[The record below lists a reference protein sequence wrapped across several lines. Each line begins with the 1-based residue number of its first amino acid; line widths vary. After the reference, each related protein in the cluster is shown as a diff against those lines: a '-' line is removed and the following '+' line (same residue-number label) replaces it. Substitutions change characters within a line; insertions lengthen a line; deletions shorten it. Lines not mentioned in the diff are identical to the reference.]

1 MKKNIILI
9 SGRGSNLQA
18 ILENIDKKSIIAVMT
33 DNPNANGLLIA
44 KKYGIETCVVAKT
57 SDKQKFKDDLYKKI
71 LFYSPDLLILAGF
84 MSILSEKIVN
94 DFYPNIL
101 NIHPSLLPKF
111 AGLNTHSRVLEANE
125 INHGCTV
132 HIVDNGIDTG
142 PIITQRAL
150 LIKKSD
156 TPESLEKK
164 ILALEHTIYPKVIKW
179 FLKNDPIIKNN
190 VVINFKQ

>member
-33 DNPNANGLLIA
+33 DNPNAKGLLIA

-57 SDKQKFKDDLYKKI
+57 SDKQKFKDDLYQKI
-71 LFYSPDLLILAGF
+71 LFYSPDLIILAGF
-84 MSILSEKIVN
+84 MSILPEKIVN

-150 LIKKSD
+150 LIEKSD
-156 TPESLEKK
+156 TPESLEKRV
-164 ILALEHTIYPKVIKW
+164 LALEHTIYPKVIKW

>member
-44 KKYGIETCVVAKT
+44 KKYGIETCIVAKT

-150 LIKKSD
+150 LIEKSD

-190 VVINFKQ
+190 VVINFK

>member
-33 DNPNANGLLIA
+33 DNPNAKGLLIA

-142 PIITQRAL
+142 PIIAQRAL
-150 LIKKSD
+150 LIEKSD
-156 TPESLEKK
+156 TPESLEKRV
-164 ILALEHTIYPKVIKW
+164 LTLEHTIYPKVIKW

>member
-18 ILENIDKKSIIAVMT
+18 ILENIDKKSIIAVIT
-33 DNPNANGLLIA
+33 DNPNAKGLLIA

-150 LIKKSD
+150 LIEKSD
-156 TPESLEKK
+156 TPESLEKRV
-164 ILALEHTIYPKVIKW
+164 LALEHTIYPKVIKW

>member
-33 DNPNANGLLIA
+33 DNPDAKGLLIA

-57 SDKQKFKDDLYKKI
+57 SDNQKFKDDLYKKI
-71 LFYSPDLLILAGF
+71 LFYSPDVLILAGF
-84 MSILSEKIVN
+84 MSILSQKIVN
-94 DFYPNIL
+94 NFYPNIL

-111 AGLNTHSRVLEANE
+111 SGLNTHSRVLEANE

-150 LIKKSD
+150 LIEKSD
-156 TPESLEKK
+156 TPERLEKRV
-164 ILALEHTIYPKVIKW
+164 LALEHTIYPKVIKW

>member
-33 DNPNANGLLIA
+33 DNPNAKGLLIA

-57 SDKQKFKDDLYKKI
+57 SDKQKFKDDLYQKI
-71 LFYSPDLLILAGF
+71 LFYNPDLIILAGF
-84 MSILSEKIVN
+84 MSILPEKIVN

-111 AGLNTHSRVLEANE
+111 AGLNTHSRVLKANE

-150 LIKKSD
+150 LIEKSD
-156 TPESLEKK
+156 TPESLEKRV
-164 ILALEHTIYPKVIKW
+164 LTLEHTIYPKVIKW

>member
-1 MKKNIILI
+1 MKKSIILI

-33 DNPNANGLLIA
+33 DNPNAKGLLIA

-57 SDKQKFKDDLYKKI
+57 SDKQKFKDDLYQKI
-71 LFYSPDLLILAGF
+71 LFYNPDLIILAGF
-84 MSILSEKIVN
+84 MSILPEKIVN

-150 LIKKSD
+150 LIEKSD
-156 TPESLEKK
+156 TPESLEKRV
-164 ILALEHTIYPKVIKW
+164 LTLEHTIYPKVIKW

>member
-33 DNPNANGLLIA
+33 DNPNAKGLLIA

-57 SDKQKFKDDLYKKI
+57 SDKQKFKDDLYQKI
-71 LFYSPDLLILAGF
+71 LFYNPDLIILAGF
-84 MSILSEKIVN
+84 MSILPEKIVN

-125 INHGCTV
+125 INHGCTI

-150 LIKKSD
+150 LIEKSD
-156 TPESLEKK
+156 TPESLEKRV
-164 ILALEHTIYPKVIKW
+164 LALEHTIYPKVIKW

-190 VVINFKQ
+190 AVINFKQ

>member
-33 DNPNANGLLIA
+33 DNPNAKGLLIA

-57 SDKQKFKDDLYKKI
+57 SDKQKFKDDLYQKI
-71 LFYSPDLLILAGF
+71 LFYNPDLIILAGF
-84 MSILSEKIVN
+84 MSILPEKIVN

-125 INHGCTV
+125 INHGCTI

-150 LIKKSD
+150 LIEKSD
-156 TPESLEKK
+156 TPESLEKRV
-164 ILALEHTIYPKVIKW
+164 LALEHTIYPKVIKW

>member
-33 DNPNANGLLIA
+33 DNPNAKGLLIA

-57 SDKQKFKDDLYKKI
+57 SDKQKFKDDLYQKI
-71 LFYSPDLLILAGF
+71 LFYNPDLIILAGF
-84 MSILSEKIVN
+84 MSILPEKIVN

-150 LIKKSD
+150 LIEKSD
-156 TPESLEKK
+156 TPESLEKRV
-164 ILALEHTIYPKVIKW
+164 LALEHTIYPKVIKW
-179 FLKNDPIIKNN
+179 FLKNDPIIQNN
-190 VVINFKQ
+190 HVINYKQ

>member
-33 DNPNANGLLIA
+33 DNPNAKGLLIA

-142 PIITQRAL
+142 PIITQRSL
-150 LIKKSD
+150 LIGKSD
-156 TPESLEKK
+156 TPESLEKRV
-164 ILALEHTIYPKVIKW
+164 LALEHTIYPKVIKW

>member
-33 DNPNANGLLIA
+33 DNPNAKGLLIA
-44 KKYGIETCVVAKT
+44 KKYGIETCIVAKT

-150 LIKKSD
+150 LIEKSD
-156 TPESLEKK
+156 TPESLEKRV
-164 ILALEHTIYPKVIKW
+164 LALEHTIYPKVIKW
-179 FLKNDPIIKNN
+179 FLRNDPIIKNN

>member
-33 DNPNANGLLIA
+33 DNPNAKGLLIA

-57 SDKQKFKDDLYKKI
+57 SDKQKFKDDLYQKI
-71 LFYSPDLLILAGF
+71 LFYNPDLIILAGF
-84 MSILSEKIVN
+84 MSILSKKIVN

-150 LIKKSD
+150 LIEKSD
-156 TPESLEKK
+156 TPESLEKRV
-164 ILALEHTIYPKVIKW
+164 LALEHTIYPKVIKW
-179 FLKNDPIIKNN
+179 FLKNDPIIRNN

>member
-1 MKKNIILI
+1 MKKSIILI
-9 SGRGSNLQA
+9 SGRGSNLQS
-18 ILENIDKKSIIAVMT
+18 ILENIDRKSIVAVMT
-33 DNPNANGLLIA
+33 DNPNAMGLLIA
-44 KKYGIETCVVAKT
+44 KKYEIETCIVSKT
-57 SDKQKFKDDLYKKI
+57 TNKKKFKDDLYQKI
-71 LFYSPDLLILAGF
+71 LFYKPDLIILAGF

-94 DFYPNIL
+94 EFYPNIL

-142 PIITQRAL
+142 PIITQKEL
-150 LIKKSD
+150 LIEKSD
-156 TPESLEKK
+156 TPESLEKRV
-164 ILALEHTIYPKVIKW
+164 LALEHTIYPKAIKW

-190 VVINFKQ
+190 AVINFKQ

>member
-33 DNPNANGLLIA
+33 DNPNAKGLLIA

-57 SDKQKFKDDLYKKI
+57 SDKQKFKDDLYQKI
-71 LFYSPDLLILAGF
+71 LFYNPDLIILAGF
-84 MSILSEKIVN
+84 MSILPEKIVN

-150 LIKKSD
+150 LIEKSD
-156 TPESLEKK
+156 TPESLEKRV
-164 ILALEHTIYPKVIKW
+164 LTLEHTIYPKVIKW

>member
-18 ILENIDKKSIIAVMT
+18 ILENIDIKSIIAVMT
-33 DNPNANGLLIA
+33 DNPNAKGLLIA

-57 SDKQKFKDDLYKKI
+57 SDNQKFKDDLYKKI
-71 LFYSPDLLILAGF
+71 LFYSPDVLILAGF
-84 MSILSEKIVN
+84 MSILSQKIVN
-94 DFYPNIL
+94 NFYPNIL

-111 AGLNTHSRVLEANE
+111 SGLNTHSRVLEANE

-142 PIITQRAL
+142 PIITQRSL
-150 LIKKSD
+150 LIGKSD
-156 TPESLEKK
+156 TPESLEKRV
-164 ILALEHTIYPKVIKW
+164 LALEHTIYPKVIKW

>member
-18 ILENIDKKSIIAVMT
+18 ILDTIDKKSIIAVMT
-33 DNPNANGLLIA
+33 DNPNAKGLLIA

-101 NIHPSLLPKF
+101 NIHPSLLPKYK
-111 AGLNTHSRVLEANE
+111 GLMTHKRMLINNE
-125 INHGCTV
+125 IKYGYSIHKVTKYLDDGEILSQNQKNIYTSSENELSFNHK
-132 HIVDNGIDTG
+132 
-142 PIITQRAL
+142 Q
-150 LIKKSD
+150 
-156 TPESLEKK
+156 
-164 ILALEHTIYPKVIKW
+164 LEHQRVFKDLVN
-179 FLKNDPIIKNN
+179 FLN
-190 VVINFKQ
+190 

>member
-1 MKKNIILI
+1 MKKSIILI
-9 SGRGSNLQA
+9 SGRGSNLQS
-18 ILENIDKKSIIAVMT
+18 ILENIERKSIVAVMT
-33 DNPNANGLLIA
+33 DNPNAKGLLIA
-44 KKYGIETCVVAKT
+44 KKYEIETCIVSKT
-57 SDKQKFKDDLYKKI
+57 TNKQKFKDNLYQKI
-71 LFYSPDLLILAGF
+71 LFYKPDLIILAGF

-94 DFYPNIL
+94 EFYPNIL

-142 PIITQRAL
+142 PIITQKAL

-156 TPESLEKK
+156 TPESLEKRV
-164 ILALEHTIYPKVIKW
+164 LALEHTIYPEVIKW
-179 FLKNDPIIKNN
+179 F
-190 VVINFKQ
+190 

>member
-9 SGRGSNLQA
+9 SGKGSNLQV

-33 DNPNANGLLIA
+33 DNPNAKGLLIA

-57 SDKQKFKDDLYKKI
+57 SDKQKFKDDLYQKI
-71 LFYSPDLLILAGF
+71 LFYSPDLIILAGF
-84 MSILSEKIVN
+84 MSILPEKIVN

-150 LIKKSD
+150 LIEKSD
-156 TPESLEKK
+156 TPESLEKRV
-164 ILALEHTIYPKVIKW
+164 LALEHTIYPKVIKW

>member
-33 DNPNANGLLIA
+33 DNPNAKGLLIA

-150 LIKKSD
+150 LIEKSD
-156 TPESLEKK
+156 TPESLEKRV
-164 ILALEHTIYPKVIKW
+164 LALEHTIYPKVIKW

>member
-33 DNPNANGLLIA
+33 DNPNAKGLLIA
-44 KKYGIETCVVAKT
+44 KKYGIETSVVAKT
-57 SDKQKFKDDLYKKI
+57 SDKQKFKDDIYQKI
-71 LFYSPDLLILAGF
+71 LFYRPDLIILAGF

-142 PIITQRAL
+142 PIITQKAL
-150 LIKKSD
+150 LIESSD
-156 TPESLEKK
+156 TPESLEKRV
-164 ILALEHTIYPKVIKW
+164 LALEHTIYPKVIKW
-179 FLKNDPIIKNN
+179 FLRNDPIIKNN
-190 VVINFKQ
+190 HVINYKQ

>member
-1 MKKNIILI
+1 MKKSIILI
-9 SGRGSNLQA
+9 SGRGSNLES
-18 ILENIDKKSIIAVMT
+18 ILKNVEKKSIVAVMT
-33 DNPNANGLLIA
+33 DNSNAMGLLIA
-44 KKYGIETCVVAKT
+44 KKYGIETCIVSKT
-57 SDKQKFKDDLYKKI
+57 SNKQKFNDNLYQKI
-71 LFYSPDLLILAGF
+71 LSYKPDLIILAGF
-84 MSILSEKIVN
+84 MSILPKKIVN
-94 DFYPNIL
+94 KFYPNIL

-150 LIKKSD
+150 LIEKSE
-156 TPESLEKK
+156 TQKSLEKK
-164 ILALEHTIYPKVIKW
+164 VLALEHIIYPKVIKW

-190 VVINFKQ
+190 TVTNFK

>member
-33 DNPNANGLLIA
+33 DNPNAKGLLIA

-150 LIKKSD
+150 LIEKSD
-156 TPESLEKK
+156 TPESLEKRV
-164 ILALEHTIYPKVIKW
+164 LALEHTIYPKAIKW

>member
-1 MKKNIILI
+1 MKKSIILI

-18 ILENIDKKSIIAVMT
+18 ILDTIDKKLIIAVIT
-33 DNPNANGLLIA
+33 DNPNAKGLLIA
-44 KKYGIETCVVAKT
+44 KNYGIETCIVSKT
-57 SDKQKFKDDLYKKI
+57 TNKQKFKDDLYQKI
-71 LFYSPDLLILAGF
+71 LFYKPDLIILAGF

-94 DFYPNIL
+94 EFYPNIL
-101 NIHPSLLPKF
+101 NIHPSLLPKY

-150 LIKKSD
+150 LIESSD
-156 TPESLEKK
+156 TPESLEKRV
-164 ILALEHTIYPKVIKW
+164 LALEHTIYPKVIKW

-190 VVINFKQ
+190 IVINFKQ

>member
-9 SGRGSNLQA
+9 SGRGSNLKA

-33 DNPNANGLLIA
+33 DNPNAKGLLIA

-150 LIKKSD
+150 LIEKSD
-156 TPESLEKK
+156 TPESLEKRV
-164 ILALEHTIYPKVIKW
+164 LTLEHTIYPKVIKW

>member
-33 DNPNANGLLIA
+33 DNPNAKGLLIA

-57 SDKQKFKDDLYKKI
+57 SDNQKFKDDLYKKI
-71 LFYSPDLLILAGF
+71 LFYSPDVLILAGF
-84 MSILSEKIVN
+84 MSILSQKIVN
-94 DFYPNIL
+94 NFYPNIL

-111 AGLNTHSRVLEANE
+111 SGLNTHSRVLEANE

-150 LIKKSD
+150 LIEKSD
-156 TPESLEKK
+156 TPESLEKRV
-164 ILALEHTIYPKVIKW
+164 LALEHTIYPEVIKW

>member
-33 DNPNANGLLIA
+33 DNPNAKGLLIA
-44 KKYGIETCVVAKT
+44 KKYGIETCIVAKT

-132 HIVDNGIDTG
+132 HIVNNGIDTG
-142 PIITQRAL
+142 PIITQTAL
-150 LIKKSD
+150 LIEKSD
-156 TPESLEKK
+156 TPESLEKRV
-164 ILALEHTIYPKVIKW
+164 LALEHTIYPKVIKW

>member
-18 ILENIDKKSIIAVMT
+18 ILENIDKNSIIAVIT
-33 DNPNANGLLIA
+33 DNPNAKGLLIA

-150 LIKKSD
+150 LIEKSD
-156 TPESLEKK
+156 TPESLEKRV
-164 ILALEHTIYPKVIKW
+164 LALEHTIYPKVIKW
-179 FLKNDPIIKNN
+179 FLKNDPIIRNN

>member
-33 DNPNANGLLIA
+33 DNPNAKGLLIA
-44 KKYGIETCVVAKT
+44 KKYGIKTCVVAKT
-57 SDKQKFKDDLYKKI
+57 SDKQKFKDDLYQKI
-71 LFYSPDLLILAGF
+71 LFYNPDLIILAGF
-84 MSILSEKIVN
+84 MSILPEKIVN

-150 LIKKSD
+150 LIEKSD
-156 TPESLEKK
+156 TPESLEKRV
-164 ILALEHTIYPKVIKW
+164 LALEHTIYPKVIKW

>member
-33 DNPNANGLLIA
+33 DNPNAKGLLIA

-57 SDKQKFKDDLYKKI
+57 SDKQKFKDDLYQKI
-71 LFYSPDLLILAGF
+71 LFYNPDLIILAGF
-84 MSILSEKIVN
+84 MSILPEKIVN

-111 AGLNTHSRVLEANE
+111 AGLNTHSRALEANE
-125 INHGCTV
+125 INHGCTI

-150 LIKKSD
+150 LIEKSD
-156 TPESLEKK
+156 TPESLEKRV
-164 ILALEHTIYPKVIKW
+164 LALEHTIYPKVIKW

>member
-33 DNPNANGLLIA
+33 DNPNAKGLLIA
-44 KKYGIETCVVAKT
+44 KKYGIETCVVAKR
-57 SDKQKFKDDLYKKI
+57 SDKQKFKDDLYEKI
-71 LFYSPDLLILAGF
+71 LFYNPDLIILAGF
-84 MSILSEKIVN
+84 MSILPEKIVN

-111 AGLNTHSRVLEANE
+111 AGLNTHSRVIEANE

-150 LIKKSD
+150 LIEKSD
-156 TPESLEKK
+156 TPESLEKRV
-164 ILALEHTIYPKVIKW
+164 LTLEHTIYPKVIKW

>member
-18 ILENIDKKSIIAVMT
+18 ILENIDKKSIIAVIS
-33 DNPNANGLLIA
+33 DNPTAKGLLIA
-44 KKYGIETCVVAKT
+44 KKYGIETCIVAKT

-150 LIKKSD
+150 LIEKSD
-156 TPESLEKK
+156 TPESLEKRV
-164 ILALEHTIYPKVIKW
+164 LALEHTIYPKVIKW